1 MTITTGQGCQSCSRS
16 ASWTAGKMNY
26 SLCPF
31 APENFWSRETGSA
44 VPSRVSLLI
53 SILQAQSSACLRDF
67 SRVPL
72 RRPFIIDTHYVLWM
86 QQYIYVY
93 ILCTMIL
100 AALSSC
106 SVSSTNECSRIKQ
119 KCQGKTWKIQVKNFI
134 FFANR
139 NTLRDM
145 QIQIKI
151 HTVYTAP
158 SITIWRTV
166 TEKFHINEVFYS
178 YRKKAPL
185 KKNQNA
191 PRPSE
196 HPPVMG
202 KKMSKR
208 LGGIKGCKYKTSWWH
223 SNRFP
228 DADNIGST
236 V

>member
-1 MTITTGQGCQSCSRS
+1 
-16 ASWTAGKMNY
+16 MNY
-26 SLCPF
+26 SLSPF

-72 RRPFIIDTHYVLWM
+72 RRPFIIDTHYRYYECSSTYMYTYYLV
-86 QQYIYVY
+86 
-93 ILCTMIL
+93 CTMIL

-119 KCQGKTWKIQVKNFI
+119 KCQGKTWEIQRIPPLVKNLI

-158 SITIWRTV
+158 LMCV
-166 TEKFHINEVFYS
+166 
-178 YRKKAPL
+178 RKSRCVQISFL
-185 KKNQNA
+185 NN
-191 PRPSE
+191 SS
-196 HPPVMG
+196 V
-202 KKMSKR
+202 
-208 LGGIKGCKYKTSWWH
+208 
-223 SNRFP
+223 
-228 DADNIGST
+228 
-236 V
+236 